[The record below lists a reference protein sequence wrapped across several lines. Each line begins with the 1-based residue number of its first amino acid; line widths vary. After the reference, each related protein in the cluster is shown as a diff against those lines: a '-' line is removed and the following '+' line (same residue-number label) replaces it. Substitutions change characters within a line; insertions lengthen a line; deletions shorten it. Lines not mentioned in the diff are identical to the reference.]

1 MKSKEI
7 SGVVEGVSNEKGLP
21 KEKVFE
27 AIENAIAFAAE
38 KKYETENG
46 IEILV
51 RAEIDRR
58 TCEYKTYRRWEVVG
72 EDGPLAHP
80 TMQVTLEAAR
90 LENPDIQPGEYI
102 EDEVEIKSDDRITVQ
117 ATRQFLQQKI
127 REAERM
133 EVIEKYRP
141 MVGHI
146 VSGIVKRKNH
156 DRLIVEIGRG
166 IPARPGMPRSFGTEA
181 VLPASQLLPR
191 ETALFR
197 VGDHISGLL
206 LDIRDDAL
214 NGKGSGLTLSRT
226 DPKFLTEVMRKEVP
240 EIGEDLVEIK
250 AVARMTQ
257 ARRSKVALFAKDKRI
272 DPIGACVGMKQSR
285 ITAIKDELGGEKV
298 DLVKWDDDP
307 IQYVM
312 NAMQP
317 AVVLSVRVDEV
328 KHSMDLA
335 VEEDNLS
342 RAIGTGGQNINL
354 ASRLTGWHLNVLS
367 KADFDKQESSEEEK
381 LKKLLTENL
390 NIDDEFAEVLID
402 EGFDSLENVAYA
414 PVKDLASVEG
424 ITEDMARILIKSAND
439 ALARIAEERKK
450 SISDD
455 LRELVGSETAEKLS
469 TVGITNLEALCDAA
483 TDDLKDIEGMDEK
496 TAGDLIMKARDKCW
510 FSDEAKDKG
519 DSDGDSAKA

>member
-46 IEILV
+46 IEISV

-90 LENPDIQPGEYI
+90 LENPDIEPGQFI

-166 IPARPGMPRSFGTEA
+166 MPRPGMPRSYGTEA
-181 VLPASQLLPR
+181 VLRQASSFP
-191 ETALFR
+191 
-197 VGDHISGLL
+197 
-206 LDIRDDAL
+206 
-214 NGKGSGLTLSRT
+214 
-226 DPKFLTEVMRKEVP
+226 
-240 EIGEDLVEIK
+240 
-250 AVARMTQ
+250 
-257 ARRSKVALFAKDKRI
+257 ARRR
-272 DPIGACVGMKQSR
+272 
-285 ITAIKDELGGEKV
+285 
-298 DLVKWDDDP
+298 
-307 IQYVM
+307 
-312 NAMQP
+312 
-317 AVVLSVRVDEV
+317 
-328 KHSMDLA
+328 
-335 VEEDNLS
+335 
-342 RAIGTGGQNINL
+342 
-354 ASRLTGWHLNVLS
+354 
-367 KADFDKQESSEEEK
+367 SSESA
-381 LKKLLTENL
+381 TT
-390 NIDDEFAEVLID
+390 FQ
-402 EGFDSLENVAYA
+402 DS
-414 PVKDLASVEG
+414 SS
-424 ITEDMARILIKSAND
+424 TSART
-439 ALARIAEERKK
+439 R
-450 SISDD
+450 
-455 LRELVGSETAEKLS
+455 
-469 TVGITNLEALCDAA
+469 
-483 TDDLKDIEGMDEK
+483 
-496 TAGDLIMKARDKCW
+496 
-510 FSDEAKDKG
+510 
-519 DSDGDSAKA
+519 

>member
-102 EDEVEIKSDDRITVQ
+102 EDEVELKQ
-117 ATRQFLQQKI
+117 ATRQFRQQKI

-191 ETALFR
+191 EASLFH

-307 IQYVM
+307 VQYVM

-367 KADFDKQESSEEEK
+367 KAGFDKQESSEEEK

>member
-46 IEILV
+46 IEISV

-58 TCEYKTYRRWEVVG
+58 TCEYKTYRRWEVV
-72 EDGPLAHP
+72 EDDGPLAHP

-90 LENPDIQPGEYI
+90 LENPDIKPGEYI

-166 IPARPGMPRSFGTEA
+166 MPRPGMPRSYGTEA

-191 ETALFR
+191 EAALFR

-206 LDIRDDAL
+206 LDIREDAM

-307 IQYVM
+307 VQYVM

-390 NIDDEFAEVLID
+390 NIDDEFAEVLI
-402 EGFDSLENVAYA
+402 ESSSTRALTRSRTL
-414 PVKDLASVEG
+414 PTLLSRTSPQSRASPRTWHASSSSPLTTRSQG
-424 ITEDMARILIKSAND
+424 LRRRGRSRFPMTSASSSAARPPRSSRPSASPTSRPS
-439 ALARIAEERKK
+439 ATRPPMISRTSRAWTRIPQ
-450 SISDD
+450 
-455 LRELVGSETAEKLS
+455 
-469 TVGITNLEALCDAA
+469 A
-483 TDDLKDIEGMDEK
+483 T
-496 TAGDLIMKARDKCW
+496 
-510 FSDEAKDKG
+510 S
-519 DSDGDSAKA
+519 S

>member
-1 MKSKEI
+1 M
-7 SGVVEGVSNEKGLP
+7 
-21 KEKVFE
+21 
-27 AIENAIAFAAE
+27 
-38 KKYETENG
+38 
-46 IEILV
+46 
-51 RAEIDRR
+51 
-58 TCEYKTYRRWEVVG
+58 
-72 EDGPLAHP
+72 
-80 TMQVTLEAAR
+80 
-90 LENPDIQPGEYI
+90 
-102 EDEVEIKSDDRITVQ
+102 
-117 ATRQFLQQKI
+117 
-127 REAERM
+127 
-133 EVIEKYRP
+133 
-141 MVGHI
+141 
-146 VSGIVKRKNH
+146 
-156 DRLIVEIGRG
+156 
-166 IPARPGMPRSFGTEA
+166 
-181 VLPASQLLPR
+181 
-191 ETALFR
+191 
-197 VGDHISGLL
+197 
-206 LDIRDDAL
+206 
-214 NGKGSGLTLSRT
+214 NGKGTGLTLSRT

-307 IQYVM
+307 VQYVM

-317 AVVLSVRVDEV
+317 AVVLSVRVNEANR
-328 KHSMDLA
+328 SMDLA
-335 VEEDNLS
+335 VEADNLS

-367 KADFDKQESSEEEK
+367 KEDFDKQESSEEEK

-414 PVKDLASVEG
+414 PVEDLASVEG

-455 LRELVGSETAEKLS
+455 LRELVGNETAEKLS
-469 TVGITNLEALCDAA
+469 TVGVTNLEALCDAA
-483 TDDLKDIEGMDEK
+483 TDDLTEIEGMDEK